1 MSDSIKIIWS
11 DEAKADLK
19 YIHDR
24 IFEKTK
30 SITNAKNIKVDIIN
44 ASKNIDFIE

>member
-1 MSDSIKIIWS
+1 MSKSINVIWS

-24 IFEKTK
+24 ILKKTK
-30 SITNAKNIKVDIIN
+30 SSVNAKNV
-44 ASKNIDFIE
+44 

>member
-1 MSDSIKIIWS
+1 LLDN
-11 DEAKADLK
+11 AKADLK

-24 IFEKTK
+24 IPKKTK
-30 SITNAKNIKVDIIN
+30 SITNAKNVKVDIIN